1 MFSWLRQKKK
11 IKKALQNQSLQQAL
25 ANASSHHFQKFVA
38 TTKEI
43 NWSEYKKRAKAIKKE
58 CLRKLPQLIQQ
69 FSRQAQQSGA
79 KVYQVSTGSQA
90 LSLIEK
96 ILLQK
101 NAKLIVKSKSMVTE
115 EINLRGY
122 LQQKGFQVVET
133 DLGEWII
140 QLAGDRPS
148 HLTAPA
154 IHKRKEEIA
163 SLLSHHL
170 HQKIPADPQLIVKAV
185 RQEMRKFFI
194 EADVGISGAN
204 LAVAESGTLVIISNE
219 GNARLVTSLPPV
231 HIALITVEKFV
242 ETLEQ
247 AASLIKALTV
257 ASSGLKLTSY
267 VSFITGPSRT
277 TDIEKELII
286 GAHGPQE
293 VHIII
298 LDNGR
303 LKINQDKDLQQ
314 ILSCLKCGGCM
325 LICPV
330 FQAVGGH
337 IFGGP
342 VYPGGIGVLLT
353 AITKSPQE
361 ARRLFDF
368 CSDCRKC
375 EEFCPVSIPTSQLI
389 LKLKS
394 SKGPNLIEKSLSSF
408 FSRKE
413 LSKVLTRLFYFMQKP
428 WEENGY
434 LKNLPFPLSSHKLM
448 PALKLKNHRLS
459 KNQQGEKI
467 YLFEGCLTRFFFP
480 EIRESVRRSLSHFG
494 YRVISP
500 PEQSCCGAPSFHL
513 GDIKATKRLAR
524 INIESWQKENPA
536 YIITVCPTGN
546 SMLTKIYPQLYPE
559 FSSWAEK
566 TFDFSQFV
574 CQKAHLLQ
582 TKAKALK
589 PNSNLFYHYPCHY
602 INSLHLKEEPLK
614 VLKAIGFFPQV
625 EEEPLTCCGFSGV
638 FSWKQPE
645 ISARLWQKKKDK
657 IIKYNPSFIATDCP
671 GCLFQLRTGLHEA
684 NSPIKIYHTAELLAE
699 ALNKDK
705 RSDD

>member
-1 MFSWLRQKKK
+1 MFSWLKQKKK

-25 ANASSHHFQKFVA
+25 DKASWHHFQKFA
-38 TTKEI
+38 AITKEI
-43 NWSEYKKRAKAIKKE
+43 PWTEYKKRAQAIKKE
-58 CLRKLPQLIQQ
+58 CLSKLPQLIQQ

-79 KVYQVSTGSQA
+79 TVYQVSTPSQA
-90 LSLIEK
+90 LSIIEK

-101 NAKLIVKSKSMVTE
+101 KAKLIVKSKSMVTE

-122 LQQKGFQVVET
+122 LQEKGFQVVET

-140 QLAGDRPS
+140 QLSGERPS

-154 IHKRKEEIA
+154 LHKTKEEIA

-170 HQKIPADPQLIVKAV
+170 HQKIPADSQLLVKAV
-185 RQEMRKFFI
+185 RQEMRNFFI

-231 HIALITVEKFV
+231 HIALLTVEKFV

-247 AASLIKALTV
+247 AVSLIKTLTV

-267 VSFITGPSRT
+267 ISFITGPSRT
-277 TDIEKELII
+277 SDIEKELII

-303 LKINQDKDLQQ
+303 LKTREDSDLQQ
-314 ILSCLKCGGCM
+314 ILPCLKCGGCM

-342 VYPGGIGVLLT
+342 IYPGGIGVLLT
-353 AITKSPQE
+353 AITKSRKE
-361 ARRLFDF
+361 ASRLFDF

-394 SKGPNLIEKSLSSF
+394 EKGPNLIEKSLSSF
-408 FSRKE
+408 FSRKT
-413 LSKVLTRLFYFMQKP
+413 LSQLLTKFIYHIQKP
-428 WEENGY
+428 WQENGY
-434 LKNLPFPLSSHKLM
+434 LKNLPLPIASKKLM
-448 PALKLKNHRLS
+448 PAFKLKKHS
-459 KNQQGEKI
+459 SPTNQQGEKV
-467 YLFEGCLTRFFFP
+467 YFFEGCLTRFFFP
-480 EIRESVRRSLSHFG
+480 EIRESVGCGLAHFG
-494 YRVISP
+494 YNVISP
-500 PEQSCCGAPSFHL
+500 LEQGCCGAPCFHL
-513 GDIKATKRLAR
+513 GDIKATKKLAR
-524 INIESWQKENPA
+524 ANIESWQKENPT
-536 YIITVCPTGN
+536 YIITICPTGY

-559 FSSWAEK
+559 FSSWTARERIEE
-566 TFDFSQFV
+566 
-574 CQKAHLLQ
+574 
-582 TKAKALK
+582 AKA
-589 PNSNLFYHYPCHY
+589 S
-602 INSLHLKEEPLK
+602 
-614 VLKAIGFFPQV
+614 
-625 EEEPLTCCGFSGV
+625 
-638 FSWKQPE
+638 
-645 ISARLWQKKKDK
+645 
-657 IIKYNPSFIATDCP
+657 
-671 GCLFQLRTGLHEA
+671 
-684 NSPIKIYHTAELLAE
+684 
-699 ALNKDK
+699 
-705 RSDD
+705 